1 MPTRLAVDAAA
12 LVRDALG
19 ADPGEPGPFE
29 QGPLPPPSREVAAWQ
44 DEQVLEGL
52 ITLEALARH
61 VDAWRVALAA
71 QVEERSARSVGS
83 AGLAARLG
91 CRNAR
96 ELLRRVTGAAGSTV
110 GAWLRLGRA
119 TQEAV
124 GLTGQPLAADFPLV
138 ASALAQGRLGQ
149 EAALRIVDSLNPVRS
164 VAGEAAVAV
173 AEEELVG
180 ACASTEP
187 GGVCPAD
194 ADSVRIQANTWAG
207 FLDQDG
213 TAPPE
218 ADVARRSLRLGGVHR
233 GLVRVNGLLLP
244 EVAAAL
250 RAFADASTNP
260 RTPDVAMPGSATGRA
275 REAGAGAGAG
285 LADGEGAGAG
295 PADCDSAGAGPADCD
310 SAGPEPADGEGAGA
324 RQADG
329 DDGGAAGAGTQA
341 GAGNAPH
348 TGGPWQSGRTS
359 PGGPADLPEL
369 RTNPQLMHDV
379 LASALGAAARV
390 ADQRSL
396 AGNSPTVLVAVRQ
409 SDLANGRGT
418 AAAFTGDAFGAPA
431 AISIDAA
438 RQLACAGAVQR
449 VALDDLGAV
458 VGLGSAERCFT
469 GQQRRAI
476 ALRDGGC
483 VIPGCHVPASWC
495 EVHHVTPHAAEG
507 DTHVDN
513 GCLLCWFHHRTIE
526 TSGWDIR
533 MRSGVPQVRA
543 PAWLRAPSRPGSD
556 QPDDDGWRRAT
567 GSPTRFLEMLDTGQR
582 ARAG

>member
-260 RTPDVAMPGSATGRA
+260 RTTDVATPGSATG
-275 REAGAGAGAG
+275 GA
-285 LADGEGAGAG
+285 
-295 PADCDSAGAGPADCD
+295 P
-310 SAGPEPADGEGAGA
+310 
-324 RQADG
+324 
-329 DDGGAAGAGTQA
+329 AAGD
-341 GAGNAPH
+341 
-348 TGGPWQSGRTS
+348 PWQSGRTS
-359 PGGPADLPEL
+359 PGGPTDLPEL
-369 RTNPQLMHDV
+369 RTSPQLMHDV

-409 SDLANGRGT
+409 SDLENGRGT